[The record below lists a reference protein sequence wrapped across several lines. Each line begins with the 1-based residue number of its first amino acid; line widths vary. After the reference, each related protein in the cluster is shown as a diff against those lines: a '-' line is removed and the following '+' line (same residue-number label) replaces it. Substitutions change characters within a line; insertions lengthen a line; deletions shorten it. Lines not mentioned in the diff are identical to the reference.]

1 MDYLSLFSSD
11 VYTWVI
17 LPLLIF
23 IARVC
28 DVSLGTIRIIFISR
42 GMKYLAPFVGF
53 FEIMVWLLAIG
64 QIMQNLTNIACYV
77 AYAGGFA
84 LGTFAGVY
92 IEEKL
97 AMGVL
102 LVRIIT
108 KKDASELIDF
118 LKSADYGVTSVA
130 AQSNAG
136 QVHIIYI
143 TVKRSD
149 LQDVVGI
156 IKKLHPKAF
165 YTIVDIKSVS
175 EEVFPLEKPRYER
188 NYLGL
193 LRLRRK
199 GK

>member
-1 MDYLSLFSSD
+1 MDYLSIFSSD

-42 GMKYLAPFVGF
+42 GMKYLAPVVGF
-53 FEIMVWLLAIG
+53 FEIIIWLLALG
-64 QIMQNLTNIACYV
+64 QIMQDLTNIVIV

-84 LGTFAGVY
+84 MGTFVGIY

-118 LKSADYGVTSVA
+118 LESAGYGVTSVA
-130 AQSNAG
+130 AQSNVEQA
-136 QVHIIYI
+136 HIIYI
-143 TVKRSD
+143 TIKRGD
-149 LQDVVGI
+149 LQNVVEI
-156 IKKLHPKAF
+156 IRRFNPTAF

-175 EEVFPLEKPRYER
+175 EEVFPLKKPRYER
-188 NYLGL
+188 NYLSSL
-193 LRLRRK
+193 ISRRK